1 VPEVRLRK
9 PLSNRVR
16 SRTLI
21 LDRGEYKTTN
31 HRENPNCSRSRLG
44 IVLKKLEL
52 PSVEEFQQGVEER
65 TETDDLSIE
74 EVTQQRNTATAP
86 PKPDCY

>member
-1 VPEVRLRK
+1 MRLRK

-16 SRTLI
+16 PRTLI

-31 HRENPNCSRSRLG
+31 HRENPNWSRSRLR
-44 IVLKKLEL
+44 IVLKKLVL

-65 TETDDLSIE
+65 TETDNLSTE
-74 EVTQQRNTATAP
+74 EVTQQMNTATVP

>member
-1 VPEVRLRK
+1 MPRVRLRK

-44 IVLKKLEL
+44 TVLKKFVL
-52 PSVEEFQQGVEER
+52 PPAEEFQRRVEEHA
-65 TETDDLSIE
+65 ETVDFSME
-74 EVTQQRNTATAP
+74 EVTQLVQDARS
-86 PKPDCY
+86 DDR